1 MEEELKMS
9 DVVVEENK
17 MEESTETETKQTEKM
32 VSEEK
37 VGHFLKNIGL
47 DHPLDFVFLSYAT
60 SKSVKAI
67 DAMDPK
73 NLLFLFHLLTSEM
86 IEKNQ
91 MFPRAA
97 FAEKLVKD
105 DKKVNIIWTFSPS
118 ENFETREK
126 KSFENF
132 HLYFMN
138 ILKPS
143 YQYSPEELYKIFR
156 DKKEEMYFLNHG
168 SRDDSENKL
177 FHVLF
182 VCPQMIIA
190 FHIPFLDIEE
200 IPSKD
205 LFVSKWVSNTSP
217 VLLQEVFEYDV
228 FEFPSREYFAHEET
242 KEQSIEVVE

>member
-1 MEEELKMS
+1 MEEDLQVSGETP
-9 DVVVEENK
+9 EENK
-17 MEESTETETKQTEKM
+17 MEEITETEKQETEKM

-37 VGHFLKNIGL
+37 VGHFLKSVGL

-60 SKSVKAI
+60 TKSVKAI

-86 IEKNQ
+86 VEKNQ
-91 MFPRAA
+91 LFPRAA
-97 FAEKLVKD
+97 FAEKVIKD

-118 ENFETREK
+118 ETYESRLP

-143 YQYSPEELYKIFR
+143 YQYSAEELYKIFR

-182 VCPQMIIA
+182 VCPKMIIA

-200 IPSKD
+200 IPSKE
-205 LFVSKWVSNTSP
+205 LFMSKWVSNTSP
-217 VLLQEVFEYDV
+217 VLLQEVFEHDV
-228 FEFPSREYFAHEET
+228 FEFPGEEYFSPNEKT
-242 KEQSIEVVE
+242 EVS